1 MKQKIYILGFST
13 TMLVF
18 LGAMLKINHLAGA
31 SILLTVGLTLF
42 VLVFLPLA
50 LRNSYKSEAKSQNKA
65 LYIVTWLTCF
75 IVFTGM
81 LFKILHWPL
90 AGYLLL
96 IALPFP
102 YVVFLPVFLFITGKN
117 KKSNITDTVFVFFL
131 MAVVSVYSV
140 FLALNVSKERIDE
153 SYNLSG
159 NYIRLENVLKQ
170 LPVSSSQ
177 NAVNLRID
185 ELIKTVDE
193 YQDAILKH
201 EDLSKE
207 KWDNSPGELW
217 RPDNRQSAFDGIKT
231 LGEPFPGER
240 FEIGLQ
246 NLVEEMKRNPGYENF
261 AKSADVL
268 FEYREDYMS
277 EHPRKFENETLSWIL
292 IYLDGVKTNLNL
304 IKASVPE

>member
-1 MKQKIYILGFST
+1 MKQKIYVLGFST

-18 LGAMLKINHLAGA
+18 LGAMLKVNHLAGA
-31 SILLTVGLTLF
+31 SILLTLGLALL

-50 LRNSYKSEAKSQNKA
+50 LRNSYKSEANNQSKV

-75 IVFTGM
+75 IVFAAM

-90 AGYLLL
+90 AGYMLLF
-96 IALPFP
+96 ALPFP
-102 YVVFLPVFLFITGKN
+102 YVVFLPVFLVITGKN
-117 KKSNITDTVFVFFL
+117 KDSNITDTVYVLFL
-131 MAVVSVYSV
+131 MAVVSVFSV

-170 LPVSSSQ
+170 LPVSSNQ
-177 NAVNLRID
+177 DAVNLRID
-185 ELIKTVDE
+185 ELIKIVDE

-207 KWDNSPGELW
+207 KWANSPGELW
-217 RPDNRQSAFDGIKT
+217 RPDNRQSAFEGIKT
-231 LGEPFPGER
+231 LGESFPGDR
-240 FEIGLQ
+240 FEMAL
-246 NLVEEMKRNPGYENF
+246 NSLVDEMKKNPKYGNF
-261 AKSADVL
+261 AQSADVL

-304 IKASVPE
+304 IKASTPD